1 MRDKTANEL
10 MQEIVYELKTI
21 AAVCIL
27 TSVISTITMLIA
39 CGYIVFFR

>member
-27 TSVISTITMLIA
+27 TSVISIITMLIA
-39 CGYIVFFR
+39 CGYIIYLK